1 MEELYI
7 STKLSFLESIKN
19 NSVSTDIF
27 RYLCNNKNKSKRYS
41 KSFVQD
47 IKLLESNFNKE
58 ISVIFE
64 NPIVYKKLLKKR
76 PTNQDGD
83 PWKIFTVVLYRNI
96 TIRK

>member
-19 NSVSTDIF
+19 NSVSSDIF
-27 RYLCNNKNKSKRYS
+27 RYLCNNKNKRKSHS

-47 IKLLESNFNKE
+47 IKLLEINFHKE

-64 NPIVYKKLLKKR
+64 NPLGYKKLLKKK
-76 PTNQDGD
+76 TANQDGILD
-83 PWKIFTVVLYRNI
+83 SIYV
-96 TIRK
+96 